1 VFWKITFYYLY
12 KFYQLVKKPEIDIQS
27 FMNFLKYFDNI
38 KIVRDIKDIIFDLM
52 QDSSVIEI
60 KGSVVKIRKFDKLI
74 QYANEGRELLKYVE
88 KSRNR
93 NENRKI
99 CINEVNKDKKKICI
113 EESKEEM
120 CIEECITE
128 ELCIEECLT
137 EEV

>member
-12 KFYQLVKKPEIDIQS
+12 KFYQLVKKLEIDIQS

-60 KGSVVKIRKFDKLI
+60 KGSIIKIRKFDKFI

-93 NENRKI
+93 NENRKY
-99 CINEVNKDKKKICI
+99 V
-113 EESKEEM
+113 
-120 CIEECITE
+120 
-128 ELCIEECLT
+128 
-137 EEV
+137 

>member
-1 VFWKITFYYLY
+1 MFWKITFYYLY
-12 KFYQLVKKPEIDIQS
+12 KFYQLVKKLEIDIQS

-60 KGSVVKIRKFDKLI
+60 KGSIIKIRKFDKFI

-93 NENRKI
+93 NENRKY
-99 CINEVNKDKKKICI
+99 V
-113 EESKEEM
+113 
-120 CIEECITE
+120 
-128 ELCIEECLT
+128 
-137 EEV
+137 

>member
-12 KFYQLVKKPEIDIQS
+12 KFYQLVKKHEIDIQS

-38 KIVRDIKDIIFDLM
+38 KIVRDIKDIVFDLM

-60 KGSVVKIRKFDKLI
+60 KDSIIKIRKFDKFI

-93 NENRKI
+93 NENRKY
-99 CINEVNKDKKKICI
+99 V
-113 EESKEEM
+113 
-120 CIEECITE
+120 
-128 ELCIEECLT
+128 
-137 EEV
+137 

>member
-1 VFWKITFYYLY
+1 MFWKITFYYLY
-12 KFYQLVKKPEIDIQS
+12 KFYQLVKKHEIDIQS

-128 ELCIEECLT
+128 ELCIEECLI

>member
-1 VFWKITFYYLY
+1 MFWKITFYYLY
-12 KFYQLVKKPEIDIQS
+12 KFYQLVKKHEIDIQS

-93 NENRKI
+93 NENRKY
-99 CINEVNKDKKKICI
+99 V
-113 EESKEEM
+113 
-120 CIEECITE
+120 
-128 ELCIEECLT
+128 
-137 EEV
+137 

>member
-1 VFWKITFYYLY
+1 MFWKITFYYLY

-38 KIVRDIKDIIFDLM
+38 KIVRDIKDIVFDLM

-60 KGSVVKIRKFDKLI
+60 KDSIIKIRKFDKFI

-113 EESKEEM
+113 EE
-120 CIEECITE
+120 CITE
-128 ELCIEECLT
+128 ELCIEECLI

>member
-1 VFWKITFYYLY
+1 MFWKITFYYLY